1 MFDSMSNDSSARDGY
16 NHVITNFILRKLRQE
31 GGLPTPDAGHRGAN
45 MKSNYMLLIVIIVTV
60 SVILAIVLPKYNRDL
75 SAARA
80 TVDAIGSQV
89 FSSSFGDIEYLLEGE
104 GPVVLVSH
112 GVTGGIDQG
121 KWITSTLGGGC
132 RYLYVSRF
140 GYLQSAMPDVPS
152 PAKQAAAYVELLDH
166 LGIDSVFVIGNS
178 AGGTSLYHFA
188 HDYPGRCRGMILQ
201 SSVVPGDTKPLP
213 PRFLMKAVFGSDF
226 IYWSSVRLFGKS
238 MSAMFIPKEVFNSL
252 SEGERKTMISSL
264 YLSSLPVSSRTTG
277 ILFDMYVSNLAID
290 ETFPFEEI
298 SVPTL
303 VVHAKDDPAP
313 PYSGAVMVS
322 ERIPGCRLVS
332 VETGGHLLI
341 GHEEEIR
348 AAVSEFIGR

>member
-1 MFDSMSNDSSARDGY
+1 
-16 NHVITNFILRKLRQE
+16 
-31 GGLPTPDAGHRGAN
+31 
-45 MKSNYMLLIVIIVTV
+45 MLLL
-60 SVILAIVLPKYNRDL
+60 VILVIAAGLLVVAISRYSRDL
-75 SAARA
+75 SAAKA
-80 TVDAIGSQV
+80 AMDHIGSQT
-89 FSSSFGDIEYLLEGE
+89 FNSSFGDIEYLLEGE

-140 GYLQSAMPDVPS
+140 GYMRSAMPADPS

-166 LGIDSVFVIGNS
+166 LKIDSVFVIGNS

-201 SSVVPGDTKPLP
+201 SSVVPGNTKSLP
-213 PRFLMKAVFGSDF
+213 PRFIMKAVFGSDF
-226 IYWSSVRLFGKS
+226 IYWTSVRLFGKS
-238 MSAMFIPKEVFNSL
+238 MSRMFIPKEVFMSL
-252 SEGERKTMISSL
+252 TEDEQKKLISNI
-264 YLSSLPVSSRTTG
+264 YLSALPISVRTKG
-277 ILFDMYVSNLAID
+277 ILFDMYVSNLSID

-298 SVPTL
+298 SVPVL

-313 PYSGAVMVS
+313 PYAGAVLIS
-322 ERIPGCRLVS
+322 ERIPCCRLVS
-332 VETGGHLLI
+332 VDTGGHLLI

-348 AAVSEFIGR
+348 AAIHEFVGQ

>member
-1 MFDSMSNDSSARDGY
+1 MVLIIIF
-16 NHVITNFILRKLRQE
+16 VI
-31 GGLPTPDAGHRGAN
+31 
-45 MKSNYMLLIVIIVTV
+45 V
-60 SVILAIVLPKYNRDL
+60 SVLLAVVIPKYSKDL

-80 TVDAIGSQV
+80 AVDGLGSQL

-112 GVTGGIDQG
+112 GITGGIDQG

-140 GYLQSAMPDVPS
+140 GYLRSAMPDDPS

-166 LGIDSVFVIGNS
+166 LGIDSVVVIGNS

-188 HDYPGRCRGMILQ
+188 LDYPGRCRGMILQ

-213 PRFLMKAVFGSDF
+213 PLFLMKAVFGSDF
-226 IYWSSVRLFGKS
+226 IYWSSGRLFGKS

-252 SEGERKTMISSL
+252 SEGERKTMISSI
-264 YLSSLPVSSRTTG
+264 YLSSLPVTARTKG

-298 SVPTL
+298 SVPVL
-303 VVHAKDDPAP
+303 VIHAKDDPAP
-313 PYSGAVMVS
+313 PYTGAVMVS

-332 VETGGHLLI
+332 LETGGHLLI

-348 AAVSEFIGR
+348 TAISEFIGH

>member
-1 MFDSMSNDSSARDGY
+1 
-16 NHVITNFILRKLRQE
+16 
-31 GGLPTPDAGHRGAN
+31 
-45 MKSNYMLLIVIIVTV
+45 
-60 SVILAIVLPKYNRDL
+60 
-75 SAARA
+75 
-80 TVDAIGSQV
+80 
-89 FSSSFGDIEYLLEGE
+89 
-104 GPVVLVSH
+104 
-112 GVTGGIDQG
+112 
-121 KWITSTLGGGC
+121 
-132 RYLYVSRF
+132 
-140 GYLQSAMPDVPS
+140 MPEDPS

-166 LGIDSVFVIGNS
+166 LGIDSVFVIGNP
-178 AGGTSLYHFA
+178 AGGPSLYHFA
-188 HDYPGRCRGMILQ
+188 HDYPGICRGMILQ

-226 IYWSSVRLFGKS
+226 IYWSSVRLFGRS

-264 YLSSLPVSSRTTG
+264 YLSSLPVSARTKG

-298 SVPTL
+298 TVPVL

-313 PYSGAVMVS
+313 PYAGAVIVS

-332 VETGGHLLI
+332 IETGGHLLI

-348 AAVSEFIGR
+348 DAIRKFIRQ

>member
-1 MFDSMSNDSSARDGY
+1 MVLIIIF
-16 NHVITNFILRKLRQE
+16 VI
-31 GGLPTPDAGHRGAN
+31 
-45 MKSNYMLLIVIIVTV
+45 V
-60 SVILAIVLPKYNRDL
+60 SVLLAVVIPKYSRDL
-75 SAARA
+75 SVARVA
-80 TVDAIGSQV
+80 VDGIGSQL

-112 GVTGGIDQG
+112 GITGGIDQG

-140 GYLQSAMPDVPS
+140 GYLRSAMPDDPS
-152 PAKQAAAYVELLDH
+152 PAKQAAAYIELLDH

-188 HDYPGRCRGMILQ
+188 HDFPGRCRGIILQ

-252 SEGERKTMISSL
+252 SEEERKTMISSI
-264 YLSSLPVSSRTTG
+264 YLSSLPVSARTKG

-298 SVPTL
+298 SVPVL

-322 ERIPGCRLVS
+322 ELIPGCKLVS

-348 AAVSEFIGR
+348 DVISEFIGQ

>member
-1 MFDSMSNDSSARDGY
+1 
-16 NHVITNFILRKLRQE
+16 
-31 GGLPTPDAGHRGAN
+31 
-45 MKSNYMLLIVIIVTV
+45 MLLIIIFVIV
-60 SVILAIVLPKYNRDL
+60 SLLLAIVIPKYSRDL
-75 SAARA
+75 SATKAA
-80 TVDAIGSQV
+80 VEHIGSQI
-89 FSSSFGDIEYLLEGE
+89 FSSSFGDIEYLLEGD

-140 GYLQSAMPDVPS
+140 GYMRSAMPADPS

-188 HDYPGRCRGMILQ
+188 HDYRDRCRGMILQ
-201 SSVVPGDTKPLP
+201 SSVVPGNTKSLP

-226 IYWSSVRLFGKS
+226 IYWSSVRLFGTS
-238 MSAMFIPKEVFNSL
+238 MSRMFIPKEVFTSL
-252 SEGERKTMISSL
+252 SEDEQKKLISNI
-264 YLSSLPVSSRTTG
+264 YLSALPITARTKG
-277 ILFDMYVSNLAID
+277 ILFDMYVSNFAID

-298 SVPTL
+298 SVPVL

-313 PYSGAVMVS
+313 PYAGAVMIS
-322 ERIPGCRLVS
+322 ERIPRCRLVP
-332 VETGGHLLI
+332 VDTGGHLLI
-341 GHEEEIR
+341 GHEEEVR
-348 AAVSEFIGR
+348 DAVREFILQ

>member
-1 MFDSMSNDSSARDGY
+1 
-16 NHVITNFILRKLRQE
+16 
-31 GGLPTPDAGHRGAN
+31 
-45 MKSNYMLLIVIIVTV
+45 MLLIIIFVIV
-60 SVILAIVLPKYNRDL
+60 SLLLAIVIPKYSRDL
-75 SAARA
+75 SAAKA
-80 TVDAIGSQV
+80 AVDRIGSQV
-89 FSSSFGDIEYLLEGE
+89 FNSSFGDMEYLLEGE

-112 GVTGGIDQG
+112 GITGGIDQG

-140 GYLQSAMPDVPS
+140 GYLRTAMPEDPS

-213 PRFLMKAVFGSDF
+213 PRFVMQAVFGSDS
-226 IYWSSVRLFGKS
+226 IYWSSVRLFGTS
-238 MSAMFIPKEVFNSL
+238 MSRMFIPKEVIMSM
-252 SEGERKTMISSL
+252 SEEERKTMISRI
-264 YLSSLPVSSRTTG
+264 YLSSLPISARTKG
-277 ILFDMYVSNLAID
+277 ILFDMYVSNIAID

-298 SVPTL
+298 SVPSL
-303 VVHAKDDPAP
+303 VIHAKDDPAP
-313 PYSGAVMVS
+313 PYSGAVLVS

-332 VETGGHLLI
+332 VESGGHLMI

-348 AAVSEFIGR
+348 DAVREFVGQ

>member
-1 MFDSMSNDSSARDGY
+1 
-16 NHVITNFILRKLRQE
+16 
-31 GGLPTPDAGHRGAN
+31 
-45 MKSNYMLLIVIIVTV
+45 MLLIIIFVIV
-60 SVILAIVLPKYNRDL
+60 SVLLAVVIPKYSRDL

-80 TVDAIGSQV
+80 AVDGIGSQL
-89 FSSSFGDIEYLLEGE
+89 FSSSFGNIEYLLGGE

-140 GYLQSAMPDVPS
+140 GYLRSAMPDDPS

-166 LGIDSVFVIGNS
+166 LGIDSVSVIGNS

-188 HDYPGRCRGMILQ
+188 HDYPGRCQGMILQ

-226 IYWSSVRLFGKS
+226 IYWSSVRLFGKA

-252 SEGERKTMISSL
+252 SEEERKKMISSI
-264 YLSSLPVSSRTTG
+264 YLSSLPVSSRTKG

-298 SVPTL
+298 TVPTL

-322 ERIPGCRLVS
+322 ERIPGCRLVTI
-332 VETGGHLLI
+332 ETGGHLLI
-341 GHEEEIR
+341 GHEEEIKVAIR
-348 AAVSEFIGR
+348 EFLSQ

>member
-1 MFDSMSNDSSARDGY
+1 MQNMLLLNSYHEKTGRREEYAFPA
-16 NHVITNFILRKLRQE
+16 
-31 GGLPTPDAGHRGAN
+31 AGQRGTN
-45 MKSNYMLLIVIIVTV
+45 MKRKSMLLIIIFVIV
-60 SVILAIVLPKYNRDL
+60 SVLLAVVIPKYSRDL
-75 SAARA
+75 SAVKAA
-80 TVDAIGSQV
+80 VDGIGSQL
-89 FSSSFGDIEYLLEGE
+89 FSSSFGDMEYLLEGE

-112 GVTGGIDQG
+112 GITGGIDQG
-121 KWITSTLGGGC
+121 KWITATLGGGC

-140 GYLQSAMPDVPS
+140 GYLRSAMPEDPS
-152 PAKQAAAYVELLDH
+152 PSKQAAAYVELLDH

-188 HDYPGRCRGMILQ
+188 YDYPGRCRGMILQ

-238 MSAMFIPKEVFNSL
+238 MSAMFIPKEVFDSL
-252 SEGERKTMISSL
+252 SEEERKTMISSI
-264 YLSSLPVSSRTTG
+264 YLSSLPISARTKG

-298 SVPTL
+298 TVPVL
-303 VVHAKDDPAP
+303 VIHAKDDPAP

-322 ERIPGCRLVS
+322 ERIPGSRLVS
-332 VETGGHLLI
+332 FETGGHLLI
-341 GHEEEIR
+341 GHDEEIR
-348 AAVSEFIGR
+348 DAIREFIGQ

>member
-1 MFDSMSNDSSARDGY
+1 
-16 NHVITNFILRKLRQE
+16 
-31 GGLPTPDAGHRGAN
+31 
-45 MKSNYMLLIVIIVTV
+45 MLLIIIFVIVSLLLATV
-60 SVILAIVLPKYNRDL
+60 IPRYSRDL
-75 SAARA
+75 SAAKA
-80 TVDAIGSQV
+80 AVDRIGSEII
-89 FSSSFGDIEYLLEGE
+89 SSSFGDMEYLLEGE

-121 KWITSTLGGGC
+121 KWITSTLGEGC

-140 GYLQSAMPDVPS
+140 GYLRSAMPDDPS

-178 AGGTSLYHFA
+178 AGGPSLYHFA

-213 PRFLMKAVFGSDF
+213 QRFLMRAVFGSDF
-226 IYWSSVRLFGKS
+226 IYWSSVRLAGKP
-238 MSAMFIPKEVFNSL
+238 MSEMFIPKEVFASL
-252 SEGERKTMISSL
+252 TEDEQKKLISNI
-264 YLSSLPVSSRTTG
+264 YLSSLPITMRTKG
-277 ILFDMYVSNLAID
+277 ILFDMYLSNLAID

-298 SVPTL
+298 SVPSL
-303 VVHAKDDPAP
+303 VIHAKDDPAP

-341 GHEEEIR
+341 GHDVEIR
-348 AAVSEFIGR
+348 NAIREFVGQ

>member
-1 MFDSMSNDSSARDGY
+1 MK
-16 NHVITNFILRKLRQE
+16 RK
-31 GGLPTPDAGHRGAN
+31 
-45 MKSNYMLLIVIIVTV
+45 SMLLIIIFVIVTV
-60 SVILAIVLPKYNRDL
+60 LLAVVITKYSRDL
-75 SAARA
+75 SAAKTA
-80 TVDAIGSQV
+80 VDRIGSQI
-89 FSSSFGDIEYLLEGE
+89 FSSSFGDMEYLLEGE

-140 GYLQSAMPDVPS
+140 GYLRSAMPEDPS
-152 PAKQAAAYVELLDH
+152 PAKQAAAYVELLAH

-238 MSAMFIPKEVFNSL
+238 MSRMFIPKEVFMSL
-252 SEGERKTMISSL
+252 SEEERKTMIASL
-264 YLSSLPVSSRTTG
+264 YLPSMPISARTKG

-298 SVPTL
+298 SVPVL

-332 VETGGHLLI
+332 FETGGHLLI

-348 AAVSEFIGR
+348 DAISEFIWQ

>member
-1 MFDSMSNDSSARDGY
+1 
-16 NHVITNFILRKLRQE
+16 
-31 GGLPTPDAGHRGAN
+31 
-45 MKSNYMLLIVIIVTV
+45 MLLIIIFVIV
-60 SVILAIVLPKYNRDL
+60 SLLLAIVIPKYSRDL
-75 SAARA
+75 SAAKA
-80 TVDAIGSQV
+80 AVDRIGSQV
-89 FSSSFGDIEYLLEGE
+89 FNSSFGDMEYLLEDE

-112 GVTGGIDQG
+112 GITGGIDQG

-140 GYLQSAMPDVPS
+140 GYLRTAMPEDPS
-152 PAKQAAAYVELLDH
+152 PAKQAAAYIELLDH

-213 PRFLMKAVFGSDF
+213 PQFLMKAVFGSDF
-226 IYWSSVRLFGKS
+226 IYWASVRLFGTS
-238 MSAMFIPKEVFNSL
+238 MSRMFIPKEVFMSM
-252 SEGERKTMISSL
+252 SEEERKTMISSI
-264 YLSSLPVSSRTTG
+264 YLSSLPISARTKG

-298 SVPTL
+298 SVPSL
-303 VVHAKDDPAP
+303 VIHAKDDPAP
-313 PYSGAVMVS
+313 PYSGAFMVS

-332 VETGGHLLI
+332 VESGGHLMI

-348 AAVSEFIGR
+348 DAVREFVGHTGSWPLLPTRTSGI

>member
-1 MFDSMSNDSSARDGY
+1 MKRKSMLSIIIF
-16 NHVITNFILRKLRQE
+16 VI
-31 GGLPTPDAGHRGAN
+31 
-45 MKSNYMLLIVIIVTV
+45 MSVLLAVVMI
-60 SVILAIVLPKYNRDL
+60 KYSRDL
-75 SAARA
+75 SAAKA
-80 TVDAIGSQV
+80 AVDRIGSQV
-89 FSSSFGDIEYLLEGE
+89 FNSSFGDMEYLLEGE

-112 GVTGGIDQG
+112 GITGGIDQG

-140 GYLQSAMPDVPS
+140 GYLRSAMPDDPS

-178 AGGTSLYHFA
+178 AGGSSLYHFA

-238 MSAMFIPKEVFNSL
+238 MSGMFIPKEVFISL
-252 SEGERKTMISSL
+252 SEEERKTMISSM
-264 YLSSLPVSSRTTG
+264 YLSSLPISARTKG

-298 SVPTL
+298 SVPSL
-303 VVHAKDDPAP
+303 VIHAKDDPAP

-332 VETGGHLLI
+332 IETGGHLMI
-341 GHEEEIR
+341 GHDEEIR
-348 AAVSEFIGR
+348 NAIREFVGQ

>member
-1 MFDSMSNDSSARDGY
+1 M
-16 NHVITNFILRKLRQE
+16 
-31 GGLPTPDAGHRGAN
+31 
-45 MKSNYMLLIVIIVTV
+45 
-60 SVILAIVLPKYNRDL
+60 
-75 SAARA
+75 
-80 TVDAIGSQV
+80 
-89 FSSSFGDIEYLLEGE
+89 EYLLEDE

-140 GYLQSAMPDVPS
+140 GYMRSALPADPS

-188 HDYPGRCRGMILQ
+188 RDYPGRCRGMILQ
-201 SSVVPGDTKPLP
+201 SSVVPGNTKALP
-213 PRFLMKAVFGSDF
+213 PRFLMKTVFGSDF
-226 IYWSSVRLFGKS
+226 IYWSSVRLFGTL
-238 MSAMFIPKEVFNSL
+238 MSRMFIPKEVF
-252 SEGERKTMISSL
+252 T
-264 YLSSLPVSSRTTG
+264 YLSDDEQKKLISNIYLSALPITARTKG

-290 ETFPFEEI
+290 ENFPFDEI
-298 SVPTL
+298 SVPVL

-313 PYSGAVMVS
+313 PYAGAVMIS
-322 ERIPGCRLVS
+322 ERIPGCKLLS
-332 VETGGHLLI
+332 VDTGGHLLI

-348 AAVSEFIGR
+348 DAVREFIVQQ